1 MNKKIIMSVIAVLAA
16 GITASAEIKTV
27 EGRIARSK
35 NGSEMEIINPN
46 ITVMDNKIFAV
57 MGLQGQLE
65 GYEGKKVRI
74 TGDLG
79 QRPAGYALFKT
90 IDKVEIV
97 EEQP

>member
-1 MNKKIIMSVIAVLAA
+1 MKKTIAIALLTISSVLIAQ
-16 GITASAEIKTV
+16 AETKTV
-27 EGRIARSK
+27 EGRVARAK
-35 NGSEMEIINPN
+35 NGSEMEIVNPN

-57 MGLQGQLE
+57 LSLQGQLE
-65 GYEGKKVRI
+65 GYEGKKVRV

-90 IDKVEIV
+90 IDKVEVI